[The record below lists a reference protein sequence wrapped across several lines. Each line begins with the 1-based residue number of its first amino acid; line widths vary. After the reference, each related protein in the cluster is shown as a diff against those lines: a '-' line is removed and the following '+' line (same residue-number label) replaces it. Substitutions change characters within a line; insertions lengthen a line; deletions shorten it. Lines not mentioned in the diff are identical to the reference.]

1 MIKIGL
7 IGGGRMGS
15 VHAEVLTKMTR
26 ANDSVMLTAVADG
39 IQETARRLAEQ
50 TGVKKIYTSIDDMLE
65 DSDVEAVFVATPTF
79 THYELVKKI
88 LEKGKHCLCE
98 KPLTL
103 DLKSSR
109 ELAEIAEEKG
119 VILQIAFMRR
129 FDPEITIAKQSIE
142 RGEIGTPLLYKAC
155 HRDQS
160 PPPAGFCDPKKSGGI
175 MIDNTIHEFDM
186 GRYLFEDEVEEVYAQ
201 PGILVDDKLG
211 KTGDLENA
219 VMQLRFFKGG
229 MGQIDTTRNSK
240 FGEDIRFEILGSEGN
255 IFWGRLPM
263 RGLIVATERGA
274 GIPTDLESP
283 DRFFPAFAG
292 QIRVFSQAVEQ
303 GVNLGP
309 TGEDSAK
316 ALAVGLAAYRSL
328 ELGRP
333 VKVSEVKE

>member
-1 MIKIGL
+1 
-7 IGGGRMGS
+7 
-15 VHAEVLTKMTR
+15 
-26 ANDSVMLTAVADG
+26 
-39 IQETARRLAEQ
+39 
-50 TGVKKIYTSIDDMLE
+50 
-65 DSDVEAVFVATPTF
+65 
-79 THYELVKKI
+79 
-88 LEKGKHCLCE
+88 
-98 KPLTL
+98 
-103 DLKSSR
+103 
-109 ELAEIAEEKG
+109 
-119 VILQIAFMRR
+119 
-129 FDPEITIAKQSIE
+129 
-142 RGEIGTPLLYKAC
+142 
-155 HRDQS
+155 
-160 PPPAGFCDPKKSGGI
+160 
-175 MIDNTIHEFDM
+175 
-186 GRYLFEDEVEEVYAQ
+186 
-201 PGILVDDKLG
+201 
-211 KTGDLENA
+211 
-219 VMQLRFFKGG
+219 